1 MLGRN
6 EQGSLPGEVAVVCVH
21 ATEKAFYEEVDFKRD
36 QKVEESAWGGGRG
49 GRCGEGKSDREGW
62 LRPGRMSH

>member
-1 MLGRN
+1 MSRVPS
-6 EQGSLPGEVAVVCVH
+6 QGKWQWCVFM
-21 ATEKAFYEEVDFKRD
+21 ATEKVFYEEVDFKRD
-36 QKVEESAWGGGRG
+36 QKVEESVGGAVRG

>member
-36 QKVEESAWGGGRG
+36 QKVEESAWGWGVEAGV
-49 GRCGEGKSDREGW
+49 GKGNQI
-62 LRPGRMSH
+62 GKVG